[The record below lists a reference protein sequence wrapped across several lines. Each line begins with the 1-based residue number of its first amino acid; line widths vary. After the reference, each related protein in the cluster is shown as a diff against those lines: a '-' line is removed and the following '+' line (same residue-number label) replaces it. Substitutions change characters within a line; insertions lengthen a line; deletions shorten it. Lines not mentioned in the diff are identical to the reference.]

1 MHREKILRDVRIL
14 TIFRLKLHCLL
25 SVILNMLP
33 CQRHLFSLPD
43 NVHYLNCAY
52 MSPLLKSVE
61 EAGVFGVQRKRL
73 PYMMSS
79 EDFFSL
85 PLETRSLFAEL
96 VNAPGAGSI
105 SLLPSVSYG
114 MATVAK
120 NLSIADG
127 QNIVSVAGEFP
138 SNVYAWKNLI
148 NNSSV
153 DLRLVKPPI
162 EWHNSDFI
170 NDATNSESAG
180 YLEKHPPTR
189 GEVWNEM
196 ILDAIDDN
204 TALVVL
210 CPLHWADGTLFDLE
224 TIGDAARAVGAMFV
238 IDGTQ
243 AIGAMPIDVQ
253 RIKPDALITA
263 SYKCMMGAYSIGCA
277 YWGDRFL
284 VGKPLEET
292 WIGRVGSSDFRNLV
306 NYQDEYQGEMDRYNM
321 GEQSNFVLVP
331 MLHAAITQLLEWG
344 PEQVQEYCK
353 KLTQPLI
360 RYCADANFWVEEAHW
375 RTDHLFGIRIPDHL
389 ALDKLQEALARRN
402 VFVSLRGDSIR
413 VSPNVYN
420 TEEDIMALVDALNDA
435 KSV

>member
-1 MHREKILRDVRIL
+1 
-14 TIFRLKLHCLL
+14 
-25 SVILNMLP
+25 
-33 CQRHLFSLPD
+33 
-43 NVHYLNCAY
+43 

-61 EAGVFGVQRKRL
+61 EAGIFGVRRKRL

-79 EDFFSL
+79 EDFFTL

-120 NLSIADG
+120 NLTISNG

-148 NNSSV
+148 HNSSV
-153 DLRLVKPPI
+153 DLRLVKPPMD
-162 EWHNSDFI
+162 WHNSESISDVTKI
-170 NDATNSESAG
+170 ESAD

-189 GEVWNEM
+189 GKVWNEM

-224 TIGDAARAVGAMFV
+224 TIGEAARAVGAMFV

-243 AIGAMPIDVQ
+243 AIGAMPFDVQ
-253 RIKPDALITA
+253 RIKPDALIAA

-277 YWGDRFL
+277 YWGSRFL
-284 VGKPLEET
+284 KGKPLEET
-292 WIGRVGSSDFRNLV
+292 WIGRVGSNDFRNLV
-306 NYQDEYQGEMDRYNM
+306 NYQDEYQREMERYTM

-331 MLHAAITQLLEWG
+331 MLHAAITQLLEWR

-353 KLTQPLI
+353 KLTEPLVE
-360 RYCADANFWVEEAHW
+360 YCASANFWIEEAHC
-375 RTDHLFGIRIPDHL
+375 RAEHLFGIHIPEYF
-389 ALDKLQEALARRN
+389 AVDKLQEALARRN
-402 VFVSLRGDSIR
+402 VYVSFRGDSIR

-420 TEEDIMALVDALNDA
+420 TEEDIMALIDALNDV
-435 KSV
+435 KGG